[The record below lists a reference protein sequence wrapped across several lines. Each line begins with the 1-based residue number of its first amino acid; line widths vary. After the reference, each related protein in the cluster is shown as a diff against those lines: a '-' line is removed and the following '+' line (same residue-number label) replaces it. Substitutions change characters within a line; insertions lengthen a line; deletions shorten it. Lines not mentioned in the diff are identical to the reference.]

1 MPTEFLTVQVLQ
13 SLGGQ
18 VVAIGLLT
26 QLCRFLPFVTGPVTQ
41 FVAVACGI
49 ALQATFAW
57 HGFTGQ
63 GLLLNLLNGII
74 AALTAMK
81 GAEVLAGRVTV
92 SRERAKKAGLV

>member
-18 VVAIGLLT
+18 VLAIGLIT

-41 FVAVACGI
+41 CVAVACGI

-57 HGFTGQ
+57 HGFTAP

-74 AALTAMK
+74 TALTAMK
-81 GAEVLAGRVTV
+81 GAEVMGGRVTI
-92 SRERAKKAGLV
+92 SRETAKRAGVA